1 MRHHYNKAR
10 FLPNTFKSYNGIA
23 AKFASPFTSYNK
35 LLCSIFC
42 EKEPDDKTGSMGN
55 PELNIQHM
63 LKISDDMANFKE
75 NATIIYTFPY
85 SDLLATH
92 RQFEI
97 NNREHEQLLKNNR
110 L

>member
-1 MRHHYNKAR
+1 MA
-10 FLPNTFKSYNGIA
+10 LQPN
-23 AKFASPFTSYNK
+23 FASPFTSYNK

-42 EKEPDDKTGSMGN
+42 EKEPDDKTGSMGT

>member
-1 MRHHYNKAR
+1 
-10 FLPNTFKSYNGIA
+10 
-23 AKFASPFTSYNK
+23 
-35 LLCSIFC
+35 
-42 EKEPDDKTGSMGN
+42 MGN
-55 PELNIQHM
+55 LELNIKHM
-63 LKISDDMANFKE
+63 LKISDDKVNFIE

-110 L
+110 SWALGLVSVQVSFFLAKADDLNQGIHTEVVF

>member
-1 MRHHYNKAR
+1 
-10 FLPNTFKSYNGIA
+10 
-23 AKFASPFTSYNK
+23 
-35 LLCSIFC
+35 
-42 EKEPDDKTGSMGN
+42 
-55 PELNIQHM
+55 M